1 MDSPNK
7 GFYFWLKRKTKQK
20 ALEQFRCPIDL
31 TFTVYVKISRGGSP
45 HHSPLTLAPLKR
57 RWLANVL
64 KASFCG
70 WKIQEINETIKT
82 GLAKVFSPVVVQFRL
97 SLKDIF
103 VYWLGLIRLGLFA
116 PLILHL
122 SHQLFH
128 GKASPT
134 KMELNKIS
142 EIPKWLFYQGI
153 YVDSNS
159 NNDLQLA
166 EVYPNLLKL
175 IWKDYFQWLWYH
187 LCPNLS
193 TFLTLP

>member
-7 GFYFWLKRKTKQK
+7 GFYFWLKKKQSK
-20 ALEQFRCPIDL
+20 KLLNNSAVL
-31 TFTVYVKISRGGSP
+31 
-45 HHSPLTLAPLKR
+45 LTLLLQFMSRFQGVVPPTIPLSRLPLWKGDGLQMSSKR
-57 RWLANVL
+57 LFA
-64 KASFCG
+64 F
-70 WKIQEINETIKT
+70 NETIKT

-142 EIPKWLFYQGI
+142 EIPKWLFYQAI
-153 YVDSNS
+153 YIDSNS
-159 NNDLQLA
+159 NNDLQLP

-187 LCPNLS
+187 LYPNLS